1 MTEATITTRLNG
13 PLLVKGPV
21 KLIDHEGREY
31 DLSGKETY
39 ALCRCGATNRRPF
52 CDGTHKTCGW
62 VSSEV
67 VPPPVALS
75 ADASSTPAPTPPS
88 AS

>member
-13 PLLVKGPV
+13 PLLVKGPI

-31 DLSGKETY
+31 DLTGKETY

-62 VSSEV
+62 MAADIAS
-67 VPPPVALS
+67 PPPA
-75 ADASSTPAPTPPS
+75 APSTPAPPTPPS
-88 AS
+88 ASS

>member
-13 PLLVKGPV
+13 PLLVKGPI

-31 DLSGKETY
+31 DLTGKETY

-62 VSSEV
+62 MAADIA
-67 VPPPVALS
+67 PPPA
-75 ADASSTPAPTPPS
+75 AAPSTPAPPTPPS
-88 AS
+88 ASS

>member
-1 MTEATITTRLNG
+1 MSEVTITTRLNG
-13 PLLVKGPV
+13 PLLVKGPA
-21 KLIDHEGREY
+21 KLIDHEGKEY

-62 VSSEV
+62 VSGEV
-67 VPPPVALS
+67 APPPAPVAPP
-75 ADASSTPAPTPPS
+75 ASPAAPPAPPAAP
-88 AS
+88 

>member
-31 DLSGKETY
+31 DLWLHRDPELK
-39 ALCRCGATNRRPF
+39 
-52 CDGTHKTCGW
+52 
-62 VSSEV
+62 
-67 VPPPVALS
+67 ALS
-75 ADASSTPAPTPPS
+75 GYAPYEELVRPKQ
-88 AS
+88 

>member
-62 VSSEV
+62 VATDIA
-67 VPPPVALS
+67 PPPTPVGPAEPQAPS
-75 ADASSTPAPTPPS
+75 PPPAS
-88 AS
+88 